1 MFPQS
6 RPPLWQSP
14 RFWLIMIVILVIAL
28 PVCAA
33 IGDACD
39 PSHGRRPAAGETLAL
54 GGQMTYGHTP
64 HA

>member
-14 RFWLIMIVILVIAL
+14 RFWPIVLGVLLFLVIMM

-33 IGDACD
+33 IGDA
-39 PSHGRRPAAGETLAL
+39 L
-54 GGQMTYGHTP
+54 
-64 HA
+64 